1 LIRAFSAVAL
11 RREQARDPVQMGGLK
26 LYYSFKV
33 NDNFT
38 VPLYLDFINDAGSP
52 LRPGLPRLS

>member
-1 LIRAFSAVAL
+1 
-11 RREQARDPVQMGGLK
+11 MGGLK